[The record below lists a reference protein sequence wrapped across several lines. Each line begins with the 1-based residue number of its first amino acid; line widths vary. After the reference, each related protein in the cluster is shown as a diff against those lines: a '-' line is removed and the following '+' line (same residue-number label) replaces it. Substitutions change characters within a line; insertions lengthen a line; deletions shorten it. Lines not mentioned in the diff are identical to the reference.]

1 MTRGFHAADGGRG
14 LAFTPC
20 VEFSNFFASLEPVV
34 AYHHHAVRQV
44 IFMGAVPAI
53 AIDLVPISRL
63 EAVKRV
69 PKIEV
74 AMMVHG
80 APRVIAGRRRP
91 SGWQIGRASWR
102 ESGT

>member
-20 VEFSNFFASLEPVV
+20 VEFSNFFASLKPVV

-44 IFMGAVPAI
+44 TFMGAVPAI

-63 EAVKRV
+63 EAVSACQRSKSLR
-69 PKIEV
+69 
-74 AMMVHG
+74 ASMVHLASSQEVVAHQAGG
-80 APRVIAGRRRP
+80 APTRI
-91 SGWQIGRASWR
+91 QQK
-102 ESGT
+102 